1 MCIVYS
7 KVKQR
12 SRRCSDC
19 RKSIKS
25 VAVGGHAPTTA
36 TPPGKFYGKLC
47 ARNEVTSA
55 RFAVKFCRRAAE
67 PSAACGGCSEAK
79 QGQRSQNA
87 SAVQGAPHDAGTATR
102 TYTRG
107 NSRVRQSPVSG
118 LRAGPAA
125 RLASDTP
132 LRRQCAAVAPC
143 AACRV
148 SRHAAQQALL
158 FSRFEQR
165 RFFSDTPQAKSQ
177 KDRQHIPKRGCAACL
192 FAFLSSST
200 YLFTAKRRAAD
211 LYAATRFAHHRRM
224 KATKKDEVLHFRKTS
239 SWCAGRDSNPR
250 PSDS

>member
-107 NSRVRQSPVSG
+107 NSRVRQSP
-118 LRAGPAA
+118 
-125 RLASDTP
+125 
-132 LRRQCAAVAPC
+132 CAAVAPC

-158 FSRFEQR
+158 FSRIEQR
-165 RFFSDTPQAKSQ
+165 QGFFRYAPSQ
-177 KDRQHIPKRGCAACL
+177 NPKRQGLLQNSLSIKYGTKNAPSRKPKATFLEGL
-192 FAFLSSST
+192 FAML
-200 YLFTAKRRAAD
+200 YLLF
-211 LYAATRFAHHRRM
+211 
-224 KATKKDEVLHFRKTS
+224 
-239 SWCAGRDSNPR
+239 CANCY
-250 PSDS
+250 

>member
-1 MCIVYS
+1 MPSTGPATCWWATPWCEPRPTPP
-7 KVKQR
+7 KQR
-12 SRRCSDC
+12 SPPKESVSFGGADC

-36 TPPGKFYGKLC
+36 TPTGKFCGKLC
-47 ARNEVTSA
+47 ARSIATSA

-67 PSAACGGCSEAK
+67 PSAACGGCSEAE

-107 NSRVRQSPVSG
+107 NRRVRQSPVSG

-132 LRRQCAAVAPC
+132 LRRQCAAVAPF

-148 SRHAAQQALL
+148 SRHADSPALAG
-158 FSRFEQR
+158 QR
-165 RFFSDTPQAKSQ
+165 TSKLCRGVFDAHSVQ
-177 KDRQHIPKRGCAACL
+177 RQVYR
-192 FAFLSSST
+192 
-200 YLFTAKRRAAD
+200 
-211 LYAATRFAHHRRM
+211 LYNY
-224 KATKKDEVLHFRKTS
+224 E
-239 SWCAGRDSNPR
+239 
-250 PSDS
+250 